1 MKLPLYIVLF
11 LFGIAIA
18 QTIYFYPLLPD
29 VVGSHFDVTG
39 KVNGSSPKL
48 IYFILY
54 FVSLAIT
61 SSFTLVLPLM
71 LRYLPTSMINLPY
84 REYWLSGDRKEET
97 LSFFNVH
104 MSWVGVAT
112 MLLLIT
118 IFHLTFLANLSPIKN
133 LNLPLPWALFGA
145 FFLFMIWWVVVLL
158 RRFPKPS

>member
-18 QTIYFYPLLPD
+18 QSIYFYPLLPD

-39 KVNGSSPKL
+39 KVNGTSSKL

-61 SSFTLVLPLM
+61 SSFTLALPLM
-71 LRYLPTSMINLPY
+71 LRYLPTSMINLPH
-84 REYWLSGDRKEET
+84 REYWLSSDRKEET

-112 MLLLIT
+112 MLLLIAV
-118 IFHLTFLANLSPIKN
+118 FHLTFLANLNQIKD

-158 RRFPKPS
+158 RRFPAPS